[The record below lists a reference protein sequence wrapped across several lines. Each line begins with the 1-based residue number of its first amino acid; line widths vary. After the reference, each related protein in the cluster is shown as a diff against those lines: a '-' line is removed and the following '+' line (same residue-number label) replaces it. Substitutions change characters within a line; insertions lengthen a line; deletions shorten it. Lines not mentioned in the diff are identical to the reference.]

1 MENNEWLYLFVFI
14 GLPPKAKDALAKA
27 DERNTSAMKDTITVS
42 VFTAP
47 SNHPI

>member
-1 MENNEWLYLFVFI
+1 MVIPFCFYRFLS
-14 GLPPKAKDALAKA
+14 PKAKDALAKV
-27 DERNTSAMKDTITVS
+27 DERKTSAMKGTITVS

>member
-1 MENNEWLYLFVFI
+1 MAIRHTFFFFLEA
-14 GLPPKAKDALAKA
+14 LPPKAKDALAKA
-27 DERNTSAMKDTITVS
+27 DERKTSAMKDTITVS

>member
-1 MENNEWLYLFVFI
+1 MNDGHFFI
-14 GLPPKAKDALAKA
+14 DFPPQAKDAQAKA
-27 DERNTSAMKDTITVS
+27 YERKTSAMKDTITVL